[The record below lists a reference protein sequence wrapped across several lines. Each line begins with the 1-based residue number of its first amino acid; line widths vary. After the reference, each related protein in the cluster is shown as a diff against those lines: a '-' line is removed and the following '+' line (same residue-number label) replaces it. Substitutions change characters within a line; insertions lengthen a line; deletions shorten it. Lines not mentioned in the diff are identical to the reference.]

1 MACNC
6 NYRKSAVQ
14 KYNYATQALTTT
26 PAPLNMGSSAGLPT
40 GPSIVDRSNNIGIRR
55 TGLYRVTAQVTAD
68 VTTAGTLNVQVYYN
82 GVPVVASLK
91 TIPVAVGSTQV
102 TLDNLLYLA
111 VPNGCNCADVVY
123 PVDVYAWVSGAAVAS
138 VTALAVNALKEA

>member
-1 MACNC
+1 M
-6 NYRKSAVQ
+6 
-14 KYNYATQALTTT
+14 
-26 PAPLNMGSSAGLPT
+26 
-40 GPSIVDRSNNIGIRR
+40 
-55 TGLYRVTAQVTAD
+55 
-68 VTTAGTLNVQVYYN
+68 QVYYN
-82 GVPVVASLK
+82 GVPVAASLK

-138 VTALAVNALKEA
+138 VTAIAVNALKEA